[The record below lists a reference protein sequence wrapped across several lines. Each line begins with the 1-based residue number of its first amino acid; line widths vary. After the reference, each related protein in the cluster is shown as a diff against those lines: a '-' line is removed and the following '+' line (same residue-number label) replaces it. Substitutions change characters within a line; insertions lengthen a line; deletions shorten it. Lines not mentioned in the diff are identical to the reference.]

1 MTYLEIDKALVE
13 ITRAK
18 CTECKARLDAVSKEN
33 ATERKALQV
42 EYGMYTFCGNAG
54 LLFNTVGERK
64 IVQIRR
70 RFFEKELYKYQ
81 SLKAIYQGL
90 DEQEKMRF
98 VAALQP
104 EWYIRYYWLGAQKIE
119 LAAAEESGDAKKAF
133 EFKIKVG
140 AVENMFAAWEAW
152 RRENGVYPNMFEE
165 GKND

>member
-18 CTECKARLDAVSKEN
+18 CAECKARLDSIPKEN

-54 LLFNTVGERK
+54 LLFSTTGERK

-70 RFFEKELYKYQ
+70 RFWEKESHKYPML
-81 SLKAIYQGL
+81 SAVYQGL
-90 DEQEKMRF
+90 DEEEKMRF
-98 VAALQP
+98 IAALQP
-104 EWYIRYYWLGAQKIE
+104 EWYVRYYWLGAQKIE
-119 LAAAEESGDAKKAF
+119 LVAAEESGDTKKVF

-140 AVENMFAAWEAW
+140 AVENMFGAWEAW
-152 RRENGVYPNMFEE
+152 RKENGIYPNMFEE
-165 GKND
+165 VK

>member
-1 MTYLEIDKALVE
+1 MTYLEIDNALVE

-18 CTECKARLDAVSKEN
+18 CAECKARLDATPKEKT
-33 ATERKALQV
+33 TERKALQV

-54 LLFNTVGERK
+54 LLFNTTGERK

-70 RFFEKELYKYQ
+70 HFWEKELHKYQ
-81 SLKAIYQGL
+81 KLNAVYQVL

-98 VAALQP
+98 IAALQP
-104 EWYIRYYWLGAQKIE
+104 EWYISYYWLGAQKIE
-119 LAAAEESGDAKKAF
+119 LAAAKASGDIKKAF

-140 AVENMFAAWEAW
+140 AVENMFAVWEAW

-165 GKND
+165 GKNE

>member
-1 MTYLEIDKALVE
+1 MTYLEIDKALME

-18 CTECKARLDAVSKEN
+18 CAECKARLDAIPKEK

-42 EYGMYTFCGNAG
+42 EYGMYSFCGAAG
-54 LLFNTVGERK
+54 FLLSYER
-64 IVQIRR
+64 
-70 RFFEKELYKYQ
+70 
-81 SLKAIYQGL
+81 SKAIQTRERFLSKQIHKYPKLNERYQL
-90 DEQEKMRF
+90 INEEEKKCF
-98 VAALQP
+98 IAALQA
-104 EWYIRYYWLGAQKIE
+104 EMFIRDQWFGAQKIE

-165 GKND
+165 GKV